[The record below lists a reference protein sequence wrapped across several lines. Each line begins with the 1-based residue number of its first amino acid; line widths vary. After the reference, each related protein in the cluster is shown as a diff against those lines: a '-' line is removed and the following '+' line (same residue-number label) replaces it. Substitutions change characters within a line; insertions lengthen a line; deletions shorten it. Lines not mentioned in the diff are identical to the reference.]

1 MNEPKLEAST
11 RRAFL
16 RVFGGGVA
24 LLPVAGLVAC
34 SGDKPAPAPAA
45 PAPEPAPAPAPAE
58 SAAASS
64 APEAPAAAGDVPL
77 AQIEESD
84 PAAAALGYRHDAS
97 QVDPAKHPRFAAGQN
112 CANCVQFRG
121 QPGDA
126 WGGCNLFPGRAV
138 NAAGWC
144 NGYAPKA

>member
-1 MNEPKLEAST
+1 MNEPRLQAPT

-16 RVFGGGVA
+16 RLVGGGVA

-45 PAPEPAPAPAPAE
+45 PAPEPAPAPAEP
-58 SAAASS
+58 AAAV
-64 APEAPAAAGDVPL
+64 PEAPAATANIQLVPL
-77 AQIEESD
+77 EESD
-84 PAAAALGYRHDAS
+84 PAAVALGYRHDAA
-97 QVDPAKHPRFAAGQN
+97 QVDTAKHPRFSAGQN

-121 QPGDA
+121 QPGEA
-126 WGGCNLFPGRAV
+126 WAGCNLFPGRAV